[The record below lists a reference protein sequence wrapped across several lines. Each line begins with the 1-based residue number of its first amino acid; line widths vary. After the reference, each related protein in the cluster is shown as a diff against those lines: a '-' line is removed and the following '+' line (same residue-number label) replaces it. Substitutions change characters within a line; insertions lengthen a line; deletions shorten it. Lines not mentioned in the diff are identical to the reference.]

1 MDLCPLG
8 KKQDAAP
15 TLFPAILT
23 VELDNVILHHMK
35 ARRVLLFLTLLVTFA
50 ACSPGHSGSNEIA
63 FLRNGHLWTVDPNG
77 ANALAI
83 VSSGPAVV
91 GYNWS
96 PTHQFLAFRTLDD
109 TFATTTAA
117 KQLASNPIN
126 GQVGDVQST
135 INSLGVDGGTP
146 IPTTFSSPDLR
157 YSNAIWNATGT
168 RMIYRQT
175 GKANPANPSEA
186 SWIVAQN
193 DQPGGIAAKLLPPA
207 YTIPSFSYTRQT
219 LAAISSAGIFTT
231 TLTGTQQHFLVRN
244 PVPGHPLPAALERVL
259 WQPAHQ
265 DTRILYALQVPPQTK
280 THADVLQVQLTLS
293 TMDGHTTTLAICAC
307 TQFAWSPDG
316 NSILYSTRAN
326 DTLLN
331 ISTQAAFTFP
341 VDEESIPYWSPDSQ
355 FLLLDGLHTMV
366 MIQPARQ
373 RQKVILQDN
382 NTSSTPGFPFVPTV
396 STLLQPAENNIW
408 ASDSRHFLFLTH
420 HRLQW
425 QGKALSSGQ
434 GLYTVAIDDHGQV
447 QGTPTLVDK
456 GNDTQAGWTYQDANT
471 SFLY

>member
-1 MDLCPLG
+1 MDLHSLE
-8 KKQDAAP
+8 K
-15 TLFPAILT
+15 TPAILT
-23 VELDNVILHHMK
+23 VELDNVILHPMK
-35 ARRVLLFLTLLVTFA
+35 VRRVLLFLTLLVTLA
-50 ACSPGHSGSNEIA
+50 ACSQGHSGSNEIA
-63 FLRNGHLWTVDPNG
+63 FLRNGQLWTIDPDG

-83 VSSGPAVV
+83 VSSGPAAV

-109 TFATTTAA
+109 TFATTPAA
-117 KQLASNPIN
+117 KQLASNSIN
-126 GQVGDVQST
+126 GQVGDIQST

-146 IPTTFSSPDLR
+146 IPTAFSSPDLR
-157 YSNAIWNATGT
+157 YSNAIWNASGT
-168 RMIYRQT
+168 RLIYRQT

-193 DQPGGIAAKLLPPA
+193 DQPGGIAAKLLPPT
-207 YTIPSFSYTRQT
+207 YTIPSFSYDKQM
-219 LAAISSAGIFTT
+219 LAAISNAGIFTT
-231 TLTGTQQHFLVRN
+231 TLAGTQQHFLVPN
-244 PVPGHPLPAALERVL
+244 PLPGHPLPASLERVL

-265 DTRILYALQVPPQTK
+265 DAHILYAFQIPGQTK
-280 THADVLQVQLTLS
+280 AHADVLQVQLTLS
-293 TMDGHTTTLAICAC
+293 TMDGHTTALATCAC

-316 NSILYSTRAN
+316 NSILYSTGTS

-331 ISTQAAFTFP
+331 ISTHATFTFP
-341 VDEESIPYWSPDSQ
+341 LKEDSIPYWSPDSQ

-373 RQKVILQDN
+373 QQIVLLQDN
-382 NTSSTPGFPFVPTV
+382 DTLSTTGFPFVPTV

-408 ASDSRHFLFLTH
+408 ASDSHHFLFLTH
-420 HRLQW
+420 NRLQW

-434 GLYTVAIDDHGQV
+434 GLYTVTIDDQGRV
-447 QGTPTLVDK
+447 QGSPMLVDK